1 MMLSRYSVS
10 KADGSHSYFRFSHCS
25 AVNGPA
31 AGGGANLAL
40 ACDVRIAAASASIGQ
55 TFNNIW
61 LQPDW
66 GGTYFL
72 PRLIGIGRA
81 LELVFSGK
89 MIASEEALRIGLF
102 NRVVG
107 DDVVVNETLEWA
119 RDLALKPPLAL
130 AMAKRSIRL
139 SHQRSLTDALHLEVE
154 GQLRLLKSADAREG
168 VSAFLEKRTP
178 VYQGE

>member
-1 MMLSRYSVS
+1 
-10 KADGSHSYFRFSHCS
+10 
-25 AVNGPA
+25 
-31 AGGGANLAL
+31 
-40 ACDVRIAAASASIGQ
+40 
-55 TFNNIW
+55 
-61 LQPDW
+61 
-66 GGTYFL
+66 
-72 PRLIGIGRA
+72 
-81 LELVFSGK
+81 

-139 SHQRSLTDALHLEVE
+139 SHQRSLADALHLEVE

-178 VYQGE
+178 VYRGE